1 MPGDLLAV
9 RLRELRRD
17 WPGGLLTQPA
27 LARALDVSVPLVSS
41 WENGKAVPPDAR
53 LDDYARFFA
62 RASPAAPGRARLP
75 GPDEL
80 TDDEQR
86 EYERLRDELLT
97 LRGPASR
104 TTPPGGSDR
113 DAVPANPLRYG
124 DSEPITIVCGTLS
137 DALRSKIAYADKDS
151 PDYVD
156 SYKYADL
163 DALVELLPRI
173 GALNPTSSI
182 KVGTWEELSLDDKK
196 AHLIA
201 LGGVDFNPVMGATLK
216 DLGELP
222 VSQLE
227 RPTDSDIGGFSI
239 RDPDGSVHQVR
250 PVVTGE
256 SLDEDVAH
264 FLRAP
269 NPLQR
274 DRTITF
280 FGGQYSRGS
289 YGVVR
294 ALTDPNVAERNA
306 AYLRRRFGAA
316 PTYSIVC
323 RVRIVANEVVVP
335 DWTIDADRL
344 HEWPLPDAAAHQE

>member
-1 MPGDLLAV
+1 V
-9 RLRELRRD
+9 
-17 WPGGLLTQPA
+17 
-27 LARALDVSVPLVSS
+27 
-41 WENGKAVPPDAR
+41 
-53 LDDYARFFA
+53 
-62 RASPAAPGRARLP
+62 
-75 GPDEL
+75 
-80 TDDEQR
+80 
-86 EYERLRDELLT
+86 T
-97 LRGPASR
+97 LRGPATR
-104 TTPPGGSDR
+104 TASSAGPGAADR
-113 DAVPANPLRYG
+113 GPGPANPLRYPAG
-124 DSEPITIVCGTLS
+124 QPITIVCSTLP

-182 KVGTWEELSLDDKK
+182 EVGTWEELSLDNKK
-196 AHLIA
+196 ANLIA

-227 RPTDSDIGGFSI
+227 RPTESDIGGFLI
-239 RDPDGSVHQVR
+239 RDAGSVQEVR
-250 PVVTGE
+250 PVLDGD
-256 SLDEDVAH
+256 SLVEDVAH

-289 YGVVR
+289 FGVVR
-294 ALTDPNVAERNA
+294 ALTDPNMAERNA
-306 AYLRRRFGAA
+306 AYLRQRFGGA
-316 PTYSIVC
+316 PTFSIVC
-323 RVRIVANEVVVP
+323 RVRVVANEVVVP

-344 HEWPLPDAAAHQE
+344 HEWPLLNVPVAGQG